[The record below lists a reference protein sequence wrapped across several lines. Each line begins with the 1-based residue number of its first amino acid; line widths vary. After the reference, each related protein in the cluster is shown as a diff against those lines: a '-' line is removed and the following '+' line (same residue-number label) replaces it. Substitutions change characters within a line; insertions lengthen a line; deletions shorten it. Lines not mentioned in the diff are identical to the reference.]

1 MGNDS
6 KGLCARDAAE
16 VDAFAMNGWLST
28 AKLVPTLG
36 LIPLGAAVAATFM
49 QREPAKVRFR
59 STGEDDRKRSRSR
72 DW

>member
-1 MGNDS
+1 M
-6 KGLCARDAAE
+6 GLCARESRGAD
-16 VDAFAMNGWLST
+16 VLAMNTWLTT
-28 AKLVPTLG
+28 AKLVPALG

-49 QREPAKVRFR
+49 QREPAKIRVR

>member
-1 MGNDS
+1 M
-6 KGLCARDAAE
+6 LCARDAAA

-36 LIPLGAAVAATFM
+36 LIPLGAAVAAMFM
-49 QREPAKVRFR
+49 QREPAKVRVR
-59 STGEDDRKRSRSR
+59 STGEDDRKRRRPR

>member
-1 MGNDS
+1 V
-6 KGLCARDAAE
+6 LCARDAAG
-16 VDAFAMNGWLST
+16 VDAFAMNGWLTT

-49 QREPAKVRFR
+49 QREPAKIRVR
-59 STGEDDRKRSRSR
+59 STGEDDRKRRRSR

>member
-1 MGNDS
+1 
-6 KGLCARDAAE
+6 
-16 VDAFAMNGWLST
+16 MNTWLTT

-36 LIPLGAAVAATFM
+36 LIPLGAAVVATFM
-49 QREPAKVRFR
+49 QRESAKVRVR

>member
-1 MGNDS
+1 
-6 KGLCARDAAE
+6 
-16 VDAFAMNGWLST
+16 MNTWLTT

-49 QREPAKVRFR
+49 QREPAKVRVR
-59 STGEDDRKRSRSR
+59 STGEDDRKRGRSR